1 MVRLG
6 LRLRNF
12 CRLVCAGT
20 LTSADDQCTS
30 EQIMM
35 SGMCQAKLAGSASAL
50 DKCDCYPGN
59 RAQMHAATVANAG
72 RSRVGVV
79 MGAHLWRLPA
89 VSDWAFLRPLL
100 QVRAHTFWQ
109 GGAGQD
115 GLGVGFGNGGEGGR
129 GVTRSMTFSP
139 ADCKSPQYDYR
150 LLKKSCKAEHARG
163 KTRQAPTELADASQC
178 GPSDS
183 TRAVLVDCSCVC
195 ACASPHAIRALAW
208 HCA

>member
-1 MVRLG
+1 MLG

-12 CRLVCAGT
+12 CRLGCAGT

-59 RAQMHAATVANAG
+59 RAQIHAATVADADQ
-72 RSRVGVV
+72 SRVGVV
-79 MGAHLWRLPA
+79 TRARICGDSRLCPTGPSCGHCCKSAHI
-89 VSDWAFLRPLL
+89 
-100 QVRAHTFWQ
+100 FWQ

-115 GLGVGFGNGGEGGR
+115 GLGVGFGKGGGGGS
-129 GVTRSMTFSP
+129 GVTQSMTFSP

-163 KTRQAPTELADASQC
+163 KTRQAPTELADAFSVRSQ
-178 GPSDS
+178 
-183 TRAVLVDCSCVC
+183 
-195 ACASPHAIRALAW
+195 
-208 HCA
+208 